1 MAEVTG
7 MTPDRIS
14 QEITS
19 ATDNL
24 KNHVDTN
31 LSRKADTTY
40 VDNSTWIRPA
50 LNSSSN
56 VDTLTSGL
64 YPVPTNAI
72 ATALGMPYEGP
83 GELVTTWLDSS
94 GLRRRQT
101 FYSDRIG

>member
-31 LSRKADTTY
+31 LSKKADTTY
-40 VDNSTWIRPA
+40 VD
-50 LNSSSN
+50 
-56 VDTLTSGL
+56 
-64 YPVPTNAI
+64 
-72 ATALGMPYEGP
+72 
-83 GELVTTWLDSS
+83 
-94 GLRRRQT
+94 
-101 FYSDRIG
+101 